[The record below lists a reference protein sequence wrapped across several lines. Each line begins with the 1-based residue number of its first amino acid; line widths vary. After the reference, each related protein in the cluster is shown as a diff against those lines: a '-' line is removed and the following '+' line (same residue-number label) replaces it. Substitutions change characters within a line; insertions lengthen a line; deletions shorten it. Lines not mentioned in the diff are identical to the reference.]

1 MSSNNKYCRSFV
13 APYFSFVIHNLF
25 GDADLFLGCAT
36 YFKTN
41 IDGIECRMNVA
52 LLLSK
57 ANYSPEGVIYKKPFI
72 FSDLIGCLYKPSLNI
87 TVTLS
92 SGTFNVHVQPSYF
105 ADGEW
110 SRLYPPFKQYS
121 QSVMV
126 WKFYFLKLISF
137 GKIKYKDGKHCD
149 TKT

>member
-1 MSSNNKYCRSFV
+1 MCSFISQNISVNKVVGSDLKGQLWFNNARFWCHQTTKYCRSFV
-13 APYFSFVIHNLF
+13 RHISAVIHNSF

-41 IDGIECRMNVA
+41 IDGIECKMNVA

-57 ANYSPEGVIYKKPFI
+57 VNYSPEGVIYKRPFI

-87 TVTLS
+87 TLTLS

-105 ADGEW
+105 ADGE
-110 SRLYPPFKQYS
+110 
-121 QSVMV
+121 
-126 WKFYFLKLISF
+126 
-137 GKIKYKDGKHCD
+137 
-149 TKT
+149 